1 MAWLWAA
8 WASSL
13 RASANSFP
21 AAVAPASA
29 VTAAH
34 FEAADAM
41 AREAH
46 QMASTSPGWSQS
58 FDTLMML
65 DSTPSPRLPNLSAN
79 DIAAAFRH
87 GPGHDLLEVDGG
99 TAATAAEIDK
109 AFLDEIGLFDF
120 ELDDVLAANSVSM
133 PATSAA
139 AVPTSGPTDS
149 AVELL
154 AARLAADKTALALAE
169 AIASTVTATA
179 ATASATDAPKHTT
192 TTPMKKRK
200 RKRKI
205 PVPEHLKDEKYR
217 RKRLANTLAARR
229 SRERDRQQKA
239 LRAAAMA
246 AARNAQ
252 LAV

>member
-1 MAWLWAA
+1 
-8 WASSL
+8 
-13 RASANSFP
+13 
-21 AAVAPASA
+21 
-29 VTAAH
+29 
-34 FEAADAM
+34 
-41 AREAH
+41 
-46 QMASTSPGWSQS
+46 
-58 FDTLMML
+58 ML

-99 TAATAAEIDK
+99 TAATAAEIDE

-120 ELDDVLAANSVSM
+120 ELDDVLAANSASM

-139 AVPTSGPTDS
+139 AVPASGATDS

-154 AARLAADKTALALAE
+154 AARLAADKTALALAK

-179 ATASATDAPKHTT
+179 ATASATDTT
-192 TTPMKKRK
+192 ATPMKKRK

-239 LRAAAMA
+239 LRAATMA

-252 LAV
+252 LTV